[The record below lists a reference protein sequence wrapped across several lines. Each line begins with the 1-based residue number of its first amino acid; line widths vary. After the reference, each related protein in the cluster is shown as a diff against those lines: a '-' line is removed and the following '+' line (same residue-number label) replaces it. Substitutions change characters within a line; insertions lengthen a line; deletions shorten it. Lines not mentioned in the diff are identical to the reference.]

1 MRVSVLRRGA
11 MRALT
16 VLGVL
21 LSATIVAADDRPL
34 CDNQDASP
42 DAIIT
47 ACSARILNG
56 VTGKELAITLRNRG
70 FGYALKND
78 YDRAIAD
85 YDRSIEIDPTAA
97 KTFDLRGIAYRGRHD
112 EDRAIADF
120 DQAIKFDPI
129 NAVAFRDRG
138 LAYRAK
144 HDYDHALADYN
155 EALRIDPG
163 YRDAINERG
172 LTYDNRGDYD
182 RAIADFSEVVRIDPT
197 FAQAFVN
204 RGIIYGIKGNFDRAK
219 SDYDA
224 AIALKP
230 EQAGYYNNRAYVWM
244 KKGDFEQAFA
254 DVEHG
259 LRIAPNAAYLIN
271 MRGEIWRAKG
281 DLDHAIA
288 DYTLAL
294 SRQRG
299 FALAY
304 VNRGVAYRLKGDLD
318 HAIADFNEVIRR
330 YPTFGMAY
338 AERGLT
344 FKAQGATDR
353 AHADF
358 EQTTTLPATSESA
371 RRALALARE
380 QLASLTPPT
389 SAAATAT
396 RSLPPSRRVALVIG
410 NSAYTAVPALSNPA
424 RDAATV
430 AATLR
435 ATGFQKVTLENN
447 LTREG
452 LFNALQTFAAD
463 AEQSDW
469 AVVYYAGHGIE
480 INGTNYLIPI
490 DAKLVIDRDVEFEAI
505 ALDKVMTAVE
515 GAKKLRLVLLDA
527 CRDNPFANQMRRSI
541 ASRSIGRGLAEIE
554 PEAGTLVVYSAKH
567 GQTALDGDGTN
578 SPFVTAMIDRM
589 KTPGIEVRR
598 LFDLVRDDVMAMT
611 DRHQQPFSYGS
622 VPGAEDFY
630 FVQK

>member
-1 MRVSVLRRGA
+1 
-11 MRALT
+11 MRALVLLRRT
-16 VLGVL
+16 LRALTALGVI
-21 LSATIVAADDRPL
+21 LSATIAAADDRAL
-34 CDNQDASP
+34 CDKQDASA
-42 DAIIT
+42 DAIIA
-47 ACSARILNG
+47 ACSARILLNG
-56 VTGKELAITLRNRG
+56 VTGKELAIALRNRG

-85 YDRSIEIDPTAA
+85 YVRSIEIDPTSP
-97 KTFDLRGIAYRGRHD
+97 KTFDLRGNAYRDRRD
-112 EDRAIADF
+112 EDSAIADY
-120 DQAIKFDPI
+120 DQAIKLDP
-129 NAVAFRDRG
+129 NDAVAFRDRG

-155 EALRIDPG
+155 EALRIDPR

-172 LTYDNRGDYD
+172 LTYDNKGDYD
-182 RAIADFSEVVRIDPT
+182 RAIADFNEAVRIDPT
-197 FAQAFVN
+197 FAQAFFN
-204 RGIIYGIKGNFDRAK
+204 RGIVYGIKGNLDHAK
-219 SDYDA
+219 SDYDT

-230 EQAGYYNNRAYVWM
+230 DQAGYYNNRAYIWM

-271 MRGEIWRAKG
+271 MRGEIWRTKG

-318 HAIADFNEVIRR
+318 RAIADFNEVIRR
-330 YPTFGMAY
+330 YPTFGMGY
-338 AERGLT
+338 AERGVT

-353 AHADF
+353 ARADF

-380 QLASLTPPT
+380 QLASLTPT
-389 SAAATAT
+389 SVVAPAT
-396 RSLPPSRRVALVIG
+396 RSLSPDRRVALVIG
-410 NSAYTAVPALSNPA
+410 NSAYTAVPALSNPE
-424 RDAATV
+424 RDAAAV
-430 AATLR
+430 AETLR

-452 LFNALQTFAAD
+452 LFNALRTFAGD

-480 INGTNYLIPI
+480 INGTNYLIPV

-515 GAKKLRLVLLDA
+515 GAKKLRLVVLDA

-567 GQTALDGDGTN
+567 GQTALDGDGQN
-578 SPFVTAMIDRM
+578 SPFVTALINRM

-598 LFDLVRDDVMAMT
+598 LFDLVRDDVMAIT

-622 VPGAEDFY
+622 VSGAEDFY

>member
-1 MRVSVLRRGA
+1 
-11 MRALT
+11 MRASAQRCEALRVLT
-16 VLGVL
+16 VLGVI
-21 LSATIVAADDRPL
+21 LSATIATADDRSL
-34 CDNQDASP
+34 CDSQDASP
-42 DAIIT
+42 DARIT
-47 ACSARILNG
+47 ACSSRILNG
-56 VTGKELAITLRNRG
+56 VTGKDLAISLRNRG
-70 FGYALKND
+70 FGYASKND

-85 YDRSIEIDPTAA
+85 YDRSIEIDPTSPR
-97 KTFDLRGIAYRGRHD
+97 TFDLRGNAYRDRHD
-112 EDRAIADF
+112 ADHAIADF
-120 DQAIKFDPI
+120 DQAIKLDP
-129 NAVAFRDRG
+129 NYAVAFRDRG

-144 HDYDHALADYN
+144 HDYDHALVDYT

-163 YRDAINERG
+163 NREAINERG
-172 LTYDNRGDYD
+172 LTYDNKGDYD
-182 RAIADFSEVVRIDPT
+182 RAIADFSEAVRIDPT
-197 FAQAFVN
+197 FAQGFVN
-204 RGIIYGIKGNFDRAK
+204 RGIVYGIKGNFDRAK

-224 AIALKP
+224 AIALRP
-230 EQAGYYNNRAYVWM
+230 DQAGYYSDRAYVWM
-244 KKGDFEQAFA
+244 RKGDFEQAFA
-254 DVEHG
+254 DVERG
-259 LRIAPNAAYLIN
+259 LQIAPNAAYLIN

-304 VNRGVAYRLKGDLD
+304 VNRGVAYRMKGDLD
-318 HAIADFNEVIRR
+318 RAIADFDEVIRR
-330 YPTFGMAY
+330 YPTFGTAY
-338 AERGLT
+338 SERGLT
-344 FKAQGATDR
+344 FKAQGAADR
-353 AHADF
+353 ARADF

-371 RRALALARE
+371 RRALAVARE
-380 QLASLTPPT
+380 QLASLTPT
-389 SAAATAT
+389 SVATAT
-396 RSLPPSRRVALVIG
+396 RSLPAGRRIALVIG
-410 NSAYTAVPALSNPA
+410 NSAYTAVPALPNPE

-435 ATGFQKVTLENN
+435 ATGFQKVTLEDN

-452 LFNALQTFAAD
+452 LFNALRTFAAD

-480 INGTNYLIPI
+480 INGTNYLIPV

-505 ALDKVMTAVE
+505 ALDKVMLAVE

-541 ASRSIGRGLAEIE
+541 ASRSIGRGLAEVE

-567 GQTALDGDGTN
+567 GQTALDGDGAN
-578 SPFVTAMIDRM
+578 SPFVTALINRM

-622 VPGAEDFY
+622 VSGAEDFY